1 MNHDVLDTHRKA
13 LQINLDPGKYGTF
26 AEIGAGQE
34 VGRWF
39 FRVGGAAGT
48 IAKTISAY
56 DMTVSDA
63 IYGASDRYVSRH
75 RLQQMLEY
83 EYGLLLERLAAKR
96 GANTRFFVFADT
108 VTARSYSR
116 RDEAHGWMG
125 VRFQSEP
132 GSAPSQIIIHIRM
145 FDRENLLQQEA
156 LGIAGVNLL
165 YGALYQVNDLP
176 RLLPGLLDDLNRSR
190 VEIDMIKCEGPAFV
204 GVDHRLMGLELVQQ
218 KLADCA
224 MFTQQGEVVQAA
236 EVLYQKPIMV
246 VRGNF
251 RPITMATLDLIQ
263 CARSQFAGELG
274 MPEHE
279 VVVVTEMTL
288 RHLAEGGVIDPKEFL
303 DRADTLALLGLPVM
317 VSSYGRYFRL
327 AAYLLRN
334 TRMRIGIAMGVR
346 RLRELFDESYYDDLE
361 GGLLEA
367 LGRMF
372 KKELRLYIYPV
383 VEERGRM
390 DARTLEVAPHV
401 RQLYA
406 HFLENGL
413 IENIRGCREDYLGI
427 YARDVLDQIRSGDPR
442 WEGAVPAAVVTMIK
456 ERRLFGW
463 PGAGGGSIS
472 ATCDRPG
479 V

>member
-1 MNHDVLDTHRKA
+1 MNHEVLDTHRKA

-39 FRVGGAAGT
+39 FRVGGASGT

-63 IYGASDRYVSRH
+63 IYGTSDRYVSRH
-75 RLQQMLEY
+75 RLQKMLEY
-83 EYGLLLERLAAKR
+83 EYDLLLERLAGRR
-96 GANTRFFVFADT
+96 GSSTRFFVFADT
-108 VTARSYSR
+108 VTARSYTR
-116 RDEAHGWMG
+116 QDEAHGWMG
-125 VRFQSEP
+125 VRFQAEP

-156 LGIAGVNLL
+156 LGVAGVNLL
-165 YGALYQVNDLP
+165 HGALYRQSEP
-176 RLLPGLLDDLNRSR
+176 ERLLPALLDDLNRER
-190 VEIDMIKCEGPAFV
+190 IEIDMIKFDGPAFA
-204 GVDHRLMGLELVQQ
+204 GVDPRLMGLELVQQ

-224 MFTQQGEVVQAA
+224 MFTQEGEVVLAA
-236 EVLYQKPIMV
+236 EMLYQKPLLV

-251 RPITMATLDLIQ
+251 RPITMATLDLIN
-263 CARSQFAGELG
+263 CARAQFARELEV
-274 MPEHE
+274 PEDE
-279 VVVVTEMTL
+279 MVVVTEMTL
-288 RHLAEGGVIDPKEFL
+288 RHLAEGGVIDPREFL
-303 DRADTLALLGLPVM
+303 NRADTLGRLGLPVM

-334 TRMRIGIAMGVR
+334 TRKPIGIAMGVR
-346 RLRELFDESYYDDLE
+346 RLRELFDETYYEDLE

-372 KKELRLYIYPV
+372 KKDLRLYIYPV
-383 VEERGRM
+383 VEERGRI
-390 DARTLEVAPHV
+390 DSRTLEVAPHV

-406 HFLENGL
+406 HFLDNRL
-413 IENIRGCREDYLGI
+413 IEDIQGCREEYLQI
-427 YARDVLDQIRSGDPR
+427 YARQVLEQIRSGDRR
-442 WEGAVPAAVVTMIK
+442 WEDAVPGPVVMMIK

-463 PGAGGGSIS
+463 PG
-472 ATCDRPG
+472 
-479 V
+479 

>member
-63 IYGASDRYVSRH
+63 IYGTSDRYVSRH

-83 EYGLLLERLAAKR
+83 EYGLLLERLAAGR
-96 GANTRFFVFADT
+96 GATTRFFVFADT
-108 VTARSYSR
+108 VTARSYTR
-116 RDEAHGWMG
+116 QDEAHGWMG

-165 YGALYQVNDLP
+165 YGALYHLNELP
-176 RLLPGLLDDLNRSR
+176 KFLAGLLDDLNRDR
-190 VEIDMIKCEGPAFV
+190 IEIDMIKCHGPAFV
-204 GVDHRLMGLELVQQ
+204 GVDHRLMGLALVQQ

-224 MFTQQGEVVQAA
+224 MFTHQGEVVQAA
-236 EVLYQKPIMV
+236 EVLYQKPIIV

-251 RPITMATLDLIQ
+251 RPITTATLDLINS
-263 CARSQFAGELG
+263 ASTQFARGLG
-274 MPEHE
+274 VPKDE

-334 TRMRIGIAMGVR
+334 TRMKIGIAMGVR
-346 RLRELFDESYYDDLE
+346 RLRELFDETYYDDLE

-372 KKELRLYIYPV
+372 KKDLRLYIYPV
-383 VEERGRM
+383 LEEQGRI
-390 DARTLEVAPHV
+390 DARTLEVAPHA

-413 IENIRGCREDYLGI
+413 IEDIQGCREECLNI
-427 YARDVLDQIRSGDPR
+427 YARQVLDQIRSGDRR
-442 WEGAVPAAVVTMIK
+442 WENAVPPAVVAMIK
-456 ERRLFGW
+456 DRRLFGW
-463 PGAGGGSIS
+463 GG
-472 ATCDRPG
+472 
-479 V
+479 

>member
-1 MNHDVLDTHRKA
+1 MNHEFLDTHRKA

-56 DMTVSDA
+56 DMIVSDA

-75 RLQQMLEY
+75 RLQQMLDY
-83 EYGLLLERLAAKR
+83 EYQLLLERLGQQR
-96 GANTRFFVFADT
+96 GATTRFFAFADT
-108 VTARSYSR
+108 VTARSYTR
-116 RDEAHGWMG
+116 QDEAHGWMG
-125 VRFQSEP
+125 IRFQAEP
-132 GSAPSQIIIHIRM
+132 GAPPSQIVIHVRM
-145 FDRENLLQQEA
+145 FDRENVLQQEA
-156 LGIAGVNLL
+156 LGIAGVNLI
-165 YGALYQVNDLP
+165 YGALYQLQNP
-176 RLLPGLLDDLNRSR
+176 RQLVSSLLDNLSRDR
-190 VEIDMIKCEGPAFV
+190 VEIDLVKFDGPAFAAV
-204 GVDHRLMGLELVQQ
+204 NHRLMGLELVQQ
-218 KLADCA
+218 NIADCA
-224 MFTQQGEVVQAA
+224 MFNARGELVQAA
-236 EVLYQKPIMV
+236 EVLYQKPLLV

-251 RPITMATLDLIQ
+251 RPVTKATLDLIL
-263 CARSQFAGELG
+263 CARTQFARQLAVAED
-274 MPEHE
+274 E

-288 RHLAEGGVIDPKEFL
+288 RHLAEHGVIAPQEFL
-303 DRADTLALLGLPVM
+303 DRADTLSRLGLPVM

-334 TRMRIGIAMGVR
+334 TRKRIGIAMGVR
-346 RLRELFDESYYDDLE
+346 RLRELFDESYYEDLE

-372 KKELRLYIYPV
+372 KNNLRLFIYPV
-383 VEERGRM
+383 VEPRGRV
-390 DARTLEVAPHV
+390 DARSLEVAPHV

-413 IENIRGCREDYLGI
+413 LEDIQGAREEYLRV

-442 WEGAVPAAVVTMIK
+442 WEAAVPEQVVPMIK

-463 PGAGGGSIS
+463 PG
-472 ATCDRPG
+472 
-479 V
+479 

>member
-1 MNHDVLDTHRKA
+1 MDNAGRMNHELLDTHRKA
-13 LQINLDPGKYGTF
+13 LQINLDSGRYGTF

-75 RLQQMLEY
+75 RLQQMLAY
-83 EYGLLLERLAAKR
+83 EYDLLLARLSGKR
-96 GANTRFFVFADT
+96 GSNTRFFVFADT

-116 RDEAHGWMG
+116 QGEAHGWVG
-125 VRFQSEP
+125 VRFQAEAGAP
-132 GSAPSQIIIHIRM
+132 PSQIIIHVRM
-145 FDRENLLQQEA
+145 FDLENVLQQEA
-156 LGIAGVNLL
+156 LGIAGVNLI
-165 YGALYQVNDLP
+165 YGAFYHLDDPQK
-176 RLLPGLLDDLNRSR
+176 LLPGLLDNLNRDR
-190 VEIDMIKCEGPAFV
+190 VEIDMVKFEGPAFA

-224 MFTQQGEVVQAA
+224 MFSHQGEVVQAA
-236 EVLYQKPIMV
+236 EMLYQKPILV

-251 RPITMATLDLIQ
+251 RPITTATLDLIER
-263 CARSQFAGELG
+263 ARSQFARDLKV
-274 MPEHE
+274 PEPE

-288 RHLAEGGVIDPKEFL
+288 RHLAEHGVIDPKEFL
-303 DRADTLALLGLPVM
+303 DRADTLAQLGLPVM
-317 VSSYGRYFRL
+317 VSSYSRYFRL

-334 TRMRIGIAMGVR
+334 TRKRIGIAMGVR
-346 RLRELFDESYYDDLE
+346 RLRELFDEAYYEDLE

-372 KKELRLYIYPV
+372 KNDLRLFIYPV
-383 VEERGRM
+383 IETSGRI
-390 DARTLEVAPHV
+390 DARSLEVAPHA
-401 RQLYA
+401 RHLYA

-413 IENIRGCREDYLGI
+413 IEDIQGCREDYLRI
-427 YARDVLDQIRSGDPR
+427 YARDVLDQIRADDPR
-442 WEGAVPAAVVTMIK
+442 WEAAVPEPVVAMIK

-463 PGAGGGSIS
+463 PG
-472 ATCDRPG
+472 
-479 V
+479 